1 MAQVSYVERE
11 QLDDAQKAA
20 YDEEVARVGFV
31 TNMKKAI
38 LHSPAAHEAYLGS
51 YKIKNALIQTLG
63 KRAFNVY
70 AHAIS
75 SASDCL
81 LCSMFFRR
89 QLQADGIKPA
99 EFTPTDIEQLLIDVG
114 SRIGGRQMKLD
125 AEIWAR
131 LHQHFD
137 EKTVVNIIGYGGT
150 MVATNI
156 FNSVMEIDLDAY
168 LADPA
173 V

>member
-1 MAQVSYVERE
+1 MARVSYVVRE
-11 QLDDAQKAA
+11 QLDEVQTTA
-20 YDEEVARVGFV
+20 YDGEASRVGFV

-51 YKIKNALIQTLG
+51 YLIKNELINLLG
-63 KRAFNVY
+63 KRAFNIY

-89 QLQADGIKPA
+89 QLQAEGIKPA
-99 EFTPTDIEQLLIDVG
+99 EFVPTDIEQLLIDVG

-131 LHQHFD
+131 LHAHFD
-137 EKTVVNIIGYGGT
+137 EPAIVNIIGYGGT

-156 FNSVMEIDLDAY
+156 FNSVMEIDMDDY
-168 LADPA
+168 LQDPA
-173 V
+173 A